1 MDIGAINK
9 QAAESR
15 MIQNMIL
22 KWDDK
27 ESPLAKLA
35 SAQINAISEIE
46 EFNTKA
52 QKNQKV
58 NEFSCC
64 NVHKYQLLYFLRT
77 LN

>member
-15 MIQNMIL
+15 KIQNKIL

-35 SAQINAISEIE
+35 EVQINAISKIE
-46 EFNTKA
+46 DFNTKA
-52 QKNQKV
+52 KISQKV
-58 NEFSCC
+58 NKHCC
-64 NVHKYQLLYFLRT
+64 TMTSDNYPRLF
-77 LN
+77 